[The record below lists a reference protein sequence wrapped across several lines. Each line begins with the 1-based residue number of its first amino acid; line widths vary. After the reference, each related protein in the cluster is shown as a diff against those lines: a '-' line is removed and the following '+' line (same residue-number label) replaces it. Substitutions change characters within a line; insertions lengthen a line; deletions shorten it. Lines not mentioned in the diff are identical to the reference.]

1 MTPKSVGVIIPAF
14 NVASCIKVAIDSALS
29 QTLAP
34 REIIVVDDA
43 STDETPSIV
52 AEIAQDHSSVRL
64 IRLPTNRGAAAAR
77 NAGLNNCSSDWIA
90 LLDADDR
97 YLPHRLEYLV
107 TAAEQAGLDM
117 AADNFYKYDVVAD
130 QMVDVAIPS
139 EMVGA
144 CMQLDR
150 YDFVRNCMTNMGGAV
165 DLGLLK
171 PILRRGFVEQWRLRY
186 PDNIRHGE
194 DFVFYLTALV
204 HRAKF
209 AVFPEPHYVY
219 TQRLGTLSGKH
230 SGLTRTRVDLSE
242 IEAES
247 RKLATSQLANGDPE
261 LAELL
266 NARADRLRAARKFF
280 AFRTAV
286 TEGDWM
292 QAARRALADKEV
304 RSSASEALEF
314 KLRKHWRNLLHP
326 TR

>member
-14 NVASCIKVAIDSALS
+14 NVASCIRIAIDSALS

-52 AEIAQDHSSVRL
+52 ADLAARHQSVRL
-64 IRLPTNRGAAAAR
+64 VRLPANRGAAAAR
-77 NAGLNNCSSDWIA
+77 NAGLDNCSSDWIA
-90 LLDADDR
+90 ILDADDR
-97 YLPHRLEYLV
+97 YLPGRLEYLV
-107 TAAEQAGLDM
+107 TAAEEARLDM
-117 AADNFYKYDVVAD
+117 AADNFYKYDVVAN
-130 QMVDVAIPS
+130 QIVDVAIPP
-139 EMVGA
+139 EMIGT

-150 YDFVRNCMTNMGGAV
+150 YEFVRNCMTNMGGAV

-171 PILRRGFVEQWRLRY
+171 PILRRSFIEQWRLRY
-186 PDNIRHGE
+186 PADSRHGE
-194 DFVFYLTALV
+194 DFIFYLTALV
-204 HRAKF
+204 HQAKF
-209 AVFPEPHYVY
+209 AVFPEPHYIY

-230 SGLTRTRVDLSE
+230 SGLTRTMVDLSE

-247 RKLATSQLANGDPE
+247 RKIAASQLTNGDPE
-261 LAELL
+261 LAQLL
-266 NARADRLRAARKFF
+266 NARADRLRAAKKFF

-304 RSSASEALEF
+304 RSSASEALEH

-326 TR
+326 SR